1 MAEAKTGTVARLLRE
16 WWGHRGSL
24 GISFAVM
31 VFALC
36 VYFATFVG
44 ERPMPTFDSIDRLEL
59 NTLDARFQ
67 FRGRVTPDPRIVIV
81 DIDQHS
87 QEQLGRWP
95 FPRINFA
102 HALDAL
108 REDGAKVVAFD
119 ITFSKADETA
129 RPLQELSADLA
140 SGKKGAAGLNPTVQ
154 LAIAEKEKQYNYD
167 QQLADSI
174 TRFGHVVLGNYFL
187 YTKTDLAGVSNEALD
202 KYAALISFFPYNQ
215 VRPSRPATSRENRD
229 QERLKV
235 IQIYENQYLVP
246 RGAEGNAD
254 VFVGAIAAEK
264 GGAGFFNV
272 PVDADTVVRRILLA
286 IPYGRDE
293 DRKNWDFYP
302 SLDVQTVRQYLDLSS
317 DQPVLIYGDA
327 GIASL
332 EFGPKLVVHPDD
344 LSRLLVNF
352 HGPSRT
358 YPYVSFADVALNKF
372 PRGTF
377 ADKIVLI
384 GASATGIGDLRATPF
399 GGIDFPGVEI
409 HANLIDNILN
419 QQFLVRHAPQ
429 VLTDIGF
436 IVLFGLPLGLWLALV
451 QPRWMALGLLL
462 LVPFGAVVYWAF
474 LHGWW
479 LNFIVPALFTLVPN
493 VSLVALYRVFFE
505 EQEKRKIRGA
515 FQQYVSPEVIRRL
528 LSDPER
534 VKPRKT
540 EVTVLFSDIRGF
552 TTISENLDAQELAA
566 LLNAYLT
573 DMTKII
579 FRHQGTLDKYI
590 GDAVMAIWGAPFD
603 APDHAEKCCAAAV
616 DMLVRLSQMQKDWRA
631 RGFPELDIG
640 IGINTGVASVG
651 NMGSTLRYGYTA
663 MGDSVNL
670 ASRLEG
676 LNKEYGTRIVI
687 SESTRREISSDDLI
701 FRELD
706 LIRVKGKQQ
715 PVTIYEVFSAD
726 AAANGGKELAELF
739 GRGRD
744 AYKLQDWR
752 TAKSLFEEVLARWP
766 NDTPAQIFAAR
777 CEEYLAEKP
786 AVDWDGVY
794 EMKHK

>member
-1 MAEAKTGTVARLLRE
+1 MADSRPNTASRLLRE

-24 GISFAVM
+24 GISLVVM
-31 VFALC
+31 LFALA

-44 ERPMPTFDSIDRLEL
+44 ERPMPVFDSIDRLEL

-67 FRGRVTPDPRIVIV
+67 LRGRVKPDPRIVIV
-81 DIDQHS
+81 DIDQRS

-108 REDGAKVVAFD
+108 REDGAKVVALD
-119 ITFSKADETA
+119 VTFSKADQTA
-129 RPLQELSADLA
+129 LPLQDLSADLA
-140 SGKKGAAGLNPTVQ
+140 AQKKRGLAVNPAVQ
-154 LAIAEKEKQYNYD
+154 SAIDRRQQQYNYD

-174 TRFGHVVLGNYFL
+174 KKFGSVVLGNYFL
-187 YTKTDLAGVSNEALD
+187 YTKADLQGVSNEALD
-202 KYAALISFFPYNQ
+202 QYANLLSFFPFPR
-215 VRPSRPATSRENRD
+215 VSPLPSAAHGAAGRTH
-229 QERLKV
+229 V
-235 IQIYENQYLVP
+235 IQLYEDQNLVP
-246 RGAEGNAD
+246 RGSEANA
-254 VFVGAIAAEK
+254 AIFGEALASEK
-264 GGAGFFNV
+264 GAAGFFNV
-272 PVDADTVVRRILLA
+272 VVDADTVVRRVPLA
-286 IPYGRDE
+286 IPYGRDA
-293 DRKNWDFYP
+293 DHANWDFYA
-302 SLDVQTVRQYLDLSS
+302 SLDVQTIRLYLGLSN
-317 DQPVLIYGDA
+317 QQTALYYGDGGVA
-327 GIASL
+327 FV
-332 EFGPKLVVHPDD
+332 EFGPKLIVHPDD

-358 YPYVSFADVALNKF
+358 YPYVSFADVALKTF
-372 PRGTF
+372 QPGTF
-377 ADKIVLI
+377 KDKIVLI
-384 GASATGIGDLRATPF
+384 GISATGVGDLRATPF

-409 HANLIDNILN
+409 HANVIDNILN
-419 QQFLVRHAPQ
+419 QQFLVRHGPQ
-429 VLTDIGF
+429 ILTDVGF
-436 IVLFGLPLGLWLALV
+436 ILLFGLPLGLWLAVV
-451 QPRWMALGLLL
+451 QPRWMAVGFVLLL
-462 LVPFGAVVYWAF
+462 PFAAIVYWAF

-552 TTISENLDAQELAA
+552 TTISEKLDAQELAG

-579 FRHQGTLDKYI
+579 FRFQGTLDKYI

-616 DMLVRLSQMQKDWRA
+616 NMLSKLSELQKDWRA
-631 RGFPELDIG
+631 RGYPELDIG
-640 IGINTGVASVG
+640 IGVNTGIASVG
-651 NMGSTLRYGYTA
+651 NMGSSLRYGYTA

-687 SESTRREISSDDLI
+687 SDSTRKEIKGDALV

-706 LIRVKGKQQ
+706 LIRVKGKLQ
-715 PVTIYEVFSAD
+715 PVTIYEVLSTE
-726 AAANGGKELAELF
+726 AAANGGAELVELF

-744 AYKLQDWR
+744 AYKQQNWR
-752 TAKSLFEEVLARWP
+752 AAKTLFEQVLQRWP
-766 NDTPAQIFAAR
+766 DDAPAQIFQTR
-777 CEEYLAEKP
+777 CDEYLTEKP
-786 AVDWDGVY
+786 ADDWDGVY